1 VRREDMNMLEN
12 SDKYLSD
19 QVKAIPPSAIRRFF
33 DLANEM
39 KGEVISLSIGEPDFV
54 TPWSIREAG
63 IYSLEQGD
71 THYSPNQGY
80 LELREAISEYMV
92 RRFSLPYNPK
102 TEILVT
108 VGGSEALDLTVRALV
123 NPGDEVIIVEPCF
136 VAYKATVM
144 LARGVP
150 VIISTTAEDNFKLKA
165 ENLEAAITDRTKL
178 LMIGFPNNPTGAT
191 MSRSELA
198 EIAAVLERHPHVIIL
213 SDELYAELSYEKE
226 PHCSIASFPAMYD
239 RTIVVNGFSKAY
251 AMTGWRIGYAC
262 GPEGLLSAMN
272 KIHQYCI
279 MSSPTTAQYAAIEA
293 ARNGDK
299 ETREMC
305 AEYNRRR
312 RVIVHGARQ
321 AGLSC
326 FEPFGAFYAFPC
338 IKGLGIDSETF
349 CERFL
354 KEKKVAIVPGN
365 AFGECGEGYLRISYA
380 ASMENIKEAVV
391 RLTEF
396 VKDIKEEENH
406 IK

>member
-1 VRREDMNMLEN
+1 MLIN
-12 SDKYLSD
+12 PNDYLSD

-80 LELREAISEYMV
+80 MELREAINEYLT
-92 RRFSLPYNPK
+92 RRFHLSYDPG

-108 VGGSEALDLTVRALV
+108 VGGSEAIDLTVRSLV

-136 VAYKATVM
+136 VAYKAAVV
-144 LARGVP
+144 LARGIP
-150 VIISTTAEDNFKLKA
+150 VVISTTEENAFKLKA
-165 ENLEAAITDRTKL
+165 EDLEAAITDKTKL
-178 LMIGFPNNPTGAT
+178 LMIGYPNNPTGAT
-191 MSRSELA
+191 MTKAELA
-198 EIAAVLERHPHVIIL
+198 LIAAVLERHPHVLIL
-213 SDELYAELSYEKE
+213 SDELYSELSYEEE
-226 PHCSIASFPAMYD
+226 PHCSIASFPALYD
-239 RTIVVNGFSKAY
+239 RTILVNGFSKAY

-262 GPEGLLSAMN
+262 GPAGIIAAMN

-293 ARNGDK
+293 CRNGDK
-299 ETREMC
+299 EIIEMR

-338 IKGLGIDSETF
+338 IKGLGIDSDTF
-349 CERFL
+349 CEHFL
-354 KEKKVAIVPGN
+354 KEKKVAIVPGK
-365 AFGECGEGYLRISYA
+365 AFGECGEGYVRISYA

-396 VKDIKEEENH
+396 VKDIKDEENH
-406 IK
+406 KK